1 MIGEAWVY
9 GSHVLLCIFSRPLM
23 NVWPREAQT
32 VLQRSSGFKSPSSVA
47 TARNAGREIKL
58 ALINNLLIFLHN
70 LYFTKVD
77 ALVKGSV

>member
-1 MIGEAWVY
+1 M
-9 GSHVLLCIFSRPLM
+9 
-23 NVWPREAQT
+23 
-32 VLQRSSGFKSPSSVA
+32 LQRSSGFKSPSSVA